1 MDQMGCG
8 KKKVP
13 LRAETQE
20 PASHSTRRHYPQ
32 APSAA
37 SSYLEP
43 SHQRASQIRTGFISF
58 HHKNRSVFINIVI
71 HTCIIE
77 ANNGLR

>member
-20 PASHSTRRHYPQ
+20 PASHSTRRQ
-32 APSAA
+32 ATRKRPVLHRATWSQAI
-37 SSYLEP
+37 SVRHKFEP
-43 SHQRASQIRTGFISF
+43 VL
-58 HHKNRSVFINIVI
+58 SVFIIKTDQFLSI
-71 HTCIIE
+71 
-77 ANNGLR
+77 L